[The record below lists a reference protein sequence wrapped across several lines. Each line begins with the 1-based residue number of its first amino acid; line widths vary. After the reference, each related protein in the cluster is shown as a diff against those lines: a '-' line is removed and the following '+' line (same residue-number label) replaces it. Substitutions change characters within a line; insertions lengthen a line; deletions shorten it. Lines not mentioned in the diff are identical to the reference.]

1 MLAFAPMALA
11 LLVTGFSIAGG
22 ALATYSYDVD
32 APPVSR
38 LFTGTLTGL
47 LVFALV
53 GLGLGLVGGLG
64 PATVV
69 IASVIT
75 ALPLLGLVR
84 ATVRAR
90 VRSDV
95 TSLWRA
101 LGVAARHRTPGL
113 LACVAGAGAV
123 GLALWLVFDHVV
135 IENAA
140 GISTG
145 YVNNLG
151 DLPFHFQVIT
161 SFAYGANLPPQD
173 PTYAGTALTYPF
185 LADYLSAMLVVAGAS
200 LRESIF
206 VPNLLLAF
214 CLVGVMVR
222 WTFSL
227 TRSRLAAAIAP
238 TLVLLGG
245 GLGWLMLA
253 DDARVSGQ
261 GVVGAILSPPH
272 DYTILGDSIWRW
284 GNAITTLLVT
294 QRSLLFGLPVAVLVF
309 TLIWQSLRE
318 RVGAGWSGPRV
329 RMLLVAG
336 LLTGALAIVHTHT
349 LLVVLGTSFL
359 QGVLFREWRAGRWR
373 GWVLYLLG
381 TAALAVPGALLL
393 TLGSSAN
400 AGTFFGFELGWD
412 HGTTDPVVF
421 WLANTGL
428 FIPLLLIALVAG
440 RIPGVRSR
448 AIARPR
454 LAIFLVPFLAWFVAP
469 NVLKLAPWVWDNI
482 KVLFYWWVGFAPLV
496 ALVLAQW
503 WSRSR
508 ALGRA
513 VVAGVL
519 ISLTLAGSIDVW
531 RVVSGQTSYE
541 EYDRDGVALAAAIRD
556 RTPANSLILHAPT
569 WNPPVFLTG
578 RRSLLGYT
586 GYIWAHGLPY
596 ADRERDIRAIYAGGP
611 DALPLLRQYGVD
623 FIEVTPLERNSMPVS
638 DALFASMRVVAESGA
653 YRLYEVPRG

>member
-1 MLAFAPMALA
+1 MLAFAPMALV
-11 LLVTGFSIAGG
+11 LLVTGLAIAGG

-47 LVFALV
+47 LALALV
-53 GLGLGLVGGLG
+53 GLGLGLIGGLG

-75 ALPLLGLVR
+75 ALPLVGLVR
-84 ATVRAR
+84 ANVRAR
-90 VRSDV
+90 VRADA
-95 TSLWRA
+95 TSMLRA
-101 LGVAARHRTPGL
+101 VGVAARHPTPGL
-113 LACVAGAGAV
+113 LACVVGAGAG
-123 GLALWLVFDHVV
+123 GLALWLVFDRVV

-140 GISTG
+140 GIATG

-151 DLPFHFQVIT
+151 DLPFHFQVIA

-206 VPNLLLAF
+206 VPNLLLGF

-222 WTFSL
+222 WTLSL

-238 TLVLLGG
+238 SLVLLGG
-245 GLGWLMLA
+245 GLGWLVLA

-261 GVVGAILSPPH
+261 GVVSAILSPPH

-309 TLIWQSLRE
+309 TLTWRSLRE
-318 RVGAGWSGPRV
+318 RADAGWRGPRV

-349 LLVVLGTSFL
+349 LLVVLGTSFF

-381 TAALAVPGALLL
+381 TAAFAVPGALLL

-400 AGTFFGFELGWD
+400 VGSFFGFELGWD
-412 HGTTDPVVF
+412 HGTADPVVF

-428 FIPLLLIALVAG
+428 FIPLLLVGLVAG
-440 RIPGVRSR
+440 RIPGLRGR

-454 LAIFLVPFLAWFVAP
+454 LALFLLPFLAWFLIP

-482 KVLFYWWVGFAPLV
+482 KVLFYWWVGFTPLV

-519 ISLTLAGSIDVW
+519 ISLTLAGSIDIW
-531 RVVSGQTSYE
+531 RVVSGQTIYGE
-541 EYDRDGVALAAAIRD
+541 FDRDGMALAAAIRD
-556 RTPANSLILHAPT
+556 RTPPDALILHAPT

-578 RRSLLGYT
+578 RRSLMGYT
-586 GYIWAHGLPY
+586 GQTWSRGLPY
-596 ADRERDIRAIYAGGP
+596 VDRERDIRAIYAGGP
-611 DALPLLRQYGVD
+611 DALPLLRQYGID
-623 FIEVTPLERNSMPVS
+623 FVEVTPLERSSMPVS
-638 DALFASMRVVAESGA
+638 DAFFASMRAVAESGE
-653 YRLYEVPRG
+653 YRLFEVPRE

>member
-1 MLAFAPMALA
+1 MALM
-11 LLVTGFSIAGG
+11 LLVTGFAIAGG
-22 ALATYSYDVD
+22 VLATYWYDVD
-32 APPVSR
+32 ALPVSR
-38 LFTGTLTGL
+38 LFTGALTGL
-47 LVFALV
+47 LAFALI

-64 PATVV
+64 PVTVV
-69 IASVIT
+69 LASVTT
-75 ALPLLGLVR
+75 ALPLVGLVR

-90 VRSDV
+90 VRSDA
-95 TSLWRA
+95 TSAWRA
-101 LGVAARHRTPGL
+101 LSAATRHPTLGL
-113 LACVAGAGAV
+113 LACVVGAGAV

-206 VPNLLLAF
+206 VPNLLLGF
-214 CLVGVMVR
+214 CLVGVLAR
-222 WTFSL
+222 WTFL
-227 TRSRLAAAIAP
+227 MTRNRLAAAIAP
-238 TLVLLGG
+238 TLVLLGS

-261 GVVGAILSPPH
+261 GVAGAILRPPH

-294 QRSLLFGLPVAVLVF
+294 QRSLLLGLPVALLVF
-309 TLIWQSLRE
+309 TLTWQSLHE
-318 RVGAGWSGPRV
+318 RADVGWSGPRV

-359 QGVLFREWRAGRWR
+359 HGVLFREWRGGRWR

-381 TAALAVPGALLL
+381 AAALAVPGALLL

-400 AGTFFGFELGWD
+400 VGTFFGFEFGWD
-412 HGTTDPVVF
+412 HGTSDPVVF

-428 FIPLLLIALVAG
+428 FIPLLLFGLVAG
-440 RIPGVRSR
+440 RVPGLRSG
-448 AIARPR
+448 AIAPLRMV
-454 LAIFLVPFLAWFVAP
+454 LFLLPFLAWFLVP
-469 NVLKLAPWVWDNI
+469 NILKLAPWVWDNI

-496 ALVLAQW
+496 ALVLAHW

-519 ISLTLAGSIDVW
+519 ISLTLAGSLDVW
-531 RVVSGQTSYE
+531 RVLSGQTSYE
-541 EYDRDGVALAAAIRD
+541 EYDRDGVALAAAIRE
-556 RTPANSLILHAPT
+556 RTAPDALILHAPT

-586 GYIWAHGLPY
+586 GYIWSHGLPY

-611 DALPLLRQYGVD
+611 DALPLLRQYGVNL
-623 FIEVTPLERNSMPVS
+623 IEVSPLERNSMPVS
-638 DALFASMRVVAESGA
+638 ETFFESMRTVAESGE
-653 YRLYEVPRG
+653 YRLYEVPGE